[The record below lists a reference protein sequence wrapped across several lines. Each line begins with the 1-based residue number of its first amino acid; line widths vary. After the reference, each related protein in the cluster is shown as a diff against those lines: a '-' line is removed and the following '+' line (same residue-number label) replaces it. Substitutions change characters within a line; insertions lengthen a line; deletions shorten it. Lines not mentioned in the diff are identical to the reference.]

1 MRTHDLVQSHVFGDC
16 EGRVFLHLCQGSE
29 YAFKQIIF
37 LSGIEFPPL
46 QVNVNLTEF

>member
-1 MRTHDLVQSHVFGDC
+1 MIWSTAMYLETVKAGCLVFP
-16 EGRVFLHLCQGSE
+16 HLCQGSE

-37 LSGIEFPPL
+37 LSGLEFPPL